1 MIASQK
7 TASCCDRASSFPLEI
22 FTKDARGWG
31 FWRYTANYL
40 VIIMAL
46 LMDNLKVVL
55 EKWRGWRGGLLY
67 QRRDHRVSLRYTPC
81 STDNVEV
88 LF

>member
-1 MIASQK
+1 M
-7 TASCCDRASSFPLEI
+7 PM
-22 FTKDARGWG
+22 GWG

-55 EKWRGWRGGLLY
+55 EKWGGGGGVY
-67 QRRDHRVSLRYTPC
+67 CIRDAITACL
-81 STDNVEV
+81 
-88 LF
+88 